1 MDKEKLQETEM
12 KLKEVENLVNDFPN
26 FPSDDVKKY
35 ETYVKDIESRIVTIN
50 SSLEELKPQKGSS
63 VILERMINRVDR
75 IHMQLYMK
83 SVDKNLDLS
92 KAELNSHVNE
102 SNAMIVRKISEINR
116 EVSYFDKITR
126 NLYNFF
132 GIILGLVV
140 FIFINFRL
148 VSSAASLSLGK
159 MIIYLGLSNI
169 VLIVGI
175 VIILNFLGF
184 FFNGQ
189 KLLKTKALVIIGVTA
204 VLLSS
209 TIIYAGEQIYI
220 KEIKREKDTDN
231 EIIKRQENLLK
242 NMDAKLNIMADKI
255 DNLLK
260 ENAEKE
266 LKIENL
272 QEEIEVLKKGQ
283 K

>member
-1 MDKEKLQETEM
+1 
-12 KLKEVENLVNDFPN
+12 
-26 FPSDDVKKY
+26 
-35 ETYVKDIESRIVTIN
+35 
-50 SSLEELKPQKGSS
+50 
-63 VILERMINRVDR
+63 
-75 IHMQLYMK
+75 
-83 SVDKNLDLS
+83 
-92 KAELNSHVNE
+92 
-102 SNAMIVRKISEINR
+102 
-116 EVSYFDKITR
+116 
-126 NLYNFF
+126 
-132 GIILGLVV
+132 
-140 FIFINFRL
+140 
-148 VSSAASLSLGK
+148 
-159 MIIYLGLSNI
+159 MIIYLGLLNI

-242 NMDAKLNIMADKI
+242 NMDAKLNIMGDKI

>member
-1 MDKEKLQETEM
+1 MDKEKIQEIE
-12 KLKEVENLVNDFPN
+12 KVLKEIEGSILNFPN
-26 FPSDDVKKY
+26 FSPDEIGKY
-35 ETYVKDIESRIVTIN
+35 EDYVKDINEKIVLV
-50 SSLEELKPQKGSS
+50 SQGLEEQKPVKGSS
-63 VILERMINRVDR
+63 ITLERMVNRVEKAQ
-75 IHMQLYMK
+75 MQLHMK
-83 SVDKNLDLS
+83 SIDKNMAMS
-92 KAELNSHVNE
+92 KEELNNHVNE
-102 SNAMIVRKISEINR
+102 SNAMITRKITEINR

-148 VSSAASLSLGK
+148 VSSATSLSLGK

-169 VLIVGI
+169 VLIFGI

-189 KLLKTKALVIIGVTA
+189 KLLKTKALGIIGVVA
-204 VLLSS
+204 IILSS
-209 TIIYAGEQIYI
+209 TIIFAGEQIYL

-231 EIIKRQENLLK
+231 EIIIRQEALLK
-242 NMDAKLNIMADKI
+242 NMDSKLNIMGDKI

-272 QEEIEVLKKGQ
+272 QEEIETLKTGQ

>member
-1 MDKEKLQETEM
+1 MDKEKIQEIE
-12 KLKEVENLVNDFPN
+12 KVLKEIEGSILNFPN
-26 FPSDDVKKY
+26 FSPDEIGKY
-35 ETYVKDIESRIVTIN
+35 EDYVKDINEKIVLV
-50 SSLEELKPQKGSS
+50 SQGLEEQKPVKGSS
-63 VILERMINRVDR
+63 ITLERMVNRVEKAQ
-75 IHMQLYMK
+75 MQLHMK
-83 SVDKNLDLS
+83 SIDKNMAMS
-92 KAELNSHVNE
+92 KEELNNHVNE
-102 SNAMIVRKISEINR
+102 SNAMITRKITEINR

-148 VSSAASLSLGK
+148 VSSATSLSLGK

-169 VLIVGI
+169 VLIFGI

-189 KLLKTKALVIIGVTA
+189 KLLKTKALGIIGIVA
-204 VLLSS
+204 IILSS
-209 TIIYAGEQIYI
+209 TIIFAGEQIYL

-231 EIIKRQENLLK
+231 EIIIRQEALLK
-242 NMDAKLNIMADKI
+242 NMDSKLNIMGDKI

-272 QEEIEVLKKGQ
+272 QEEIETLKTGQ

>member
-1 MDKEKLQETEM
+1 MDKEKLQETEIR
-12 KLKEVENLVNDFPN
+12 LKEVGNLVNDFPN

-50 SSLEELKPQKGSS
+50 TSLEELKPQKGSS

-266 LKIENL
+266 LRIENL

>member
-1 MDKEKLQETEM
+1 MDKEKLQETEI

-26 FPSDDVKKY
+26 FPSEDVKKY
-35 ETYVKDIESRIVTIN
+35 ETYVKDIESRVVTIN
-50 SSLEELKPQKGSS
+50 NSLEELKPQKGSS
-63 VILERMINRVDR
+63 IILERMINRVDR

-189 KLLKTKALVIIGVTA
+189 KLLKTKALGIIGVMA

-231 EIIKRQENLLK
+231 EIVKRQENLLK
-242 NMDAKLNIMADKI
+242 NMDAKLNVMADKI

-260 ENAEKE
+260 ENVEKE